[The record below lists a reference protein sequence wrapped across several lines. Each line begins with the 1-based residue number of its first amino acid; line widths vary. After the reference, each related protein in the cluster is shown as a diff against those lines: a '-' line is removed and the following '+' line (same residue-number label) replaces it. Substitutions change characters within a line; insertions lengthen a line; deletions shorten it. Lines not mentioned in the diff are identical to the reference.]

1 MIIGVTMGD
10 PTGVGPE
17 IIAGALQ
24 EAVVLK
30 DCQPVVIGRVAL
42 LRQALKLVG
51 SDQEVLPIE
60 RLERSFIEAL
70 PSTGLSKVVYCYE
83 AGPSEADFLPPGQI
97 SAFGGAAAH
106 DALVAGAKAALAGEL
121 DAIVTA
127 PLHKGALHMAGHD
140 WPGHTELLASLCKVD
155 QFAMMLYL
163 PPSWKNEGTSQD
175 SNRECDAK
183 LEVPSVRTRGGAAGL
198 GVVHVTLHMALREV
212 FEHLNQKSIFE
223 TIELAQNTF
232 TKLRIS
238 LGLPPCPALA
248 VAALNP
254 HCGEGGLFGDEETRL
269 IAPAV
274 SQARG
279 LGWNVSGPLS
289 VDTLMPAAA
298 AGHYD
303 AVIAMYHD
311 QGHIA
316 LKLLDMFDAVNITL
330 GIPIIRTSV
339 AHGTAHDIAWRG
351 IAKSSGMTQ
360 AIMTAVRLAKGAKV
374 SRSEHAVEAT
384 QVVSHID
391 SCGA

>member
-24 EAVVLK
+24 EAVVL
-30 DCQPVVIGRVAL
+30 DECQPIVIGRVAL
-42 LRQALKLVG
+42 LRRALKLVG
-51 SDQEVLPIE
+51 SDLEVVPIE
-60 RLERSFIEAL
+60 KLSRSFIAAL
-70 PSTGLSKVVYCYE
+70 PSTSLSRVIYCYQ
-83 AGPSEADFLPPGQI
+83 AGPDEADHLPPGQI

-106 DALVAGAKAALAGEL
+106 DALVVGAKAALAGEL

-163 PPSWKNEGTSQD
+163 PPSWKSEGTSQD
-175 SNRECDAK
+175 RNRECDAK
-183 LEVPSVRTRGGAAGL
+183 LDVPSVRTRGGAAGL

-274 SQARG
+274 SQARA
-279 LGWNVSGPLS
+279 LGWNVTGPLS
-289 VDTLMPAAA
+289 VDTLMPIAA
-298 AGHYD
+298 AGRYD

-360 AIMTAVRLAKGAKV
+360 AIVTAARLAKGAKV
-374 SRSEHAVEAT
+374 SASDQQAKAT

-391 SCGA
+391 TRGA

>member
-24 EAVVLK
+24 ESIVVSC
-30 DCQPVVIGRVAL
+30 CQPVVIGRTVL
-42 LRQALKLVG
+42 LRRALALIG
-51 SDQEVLPIE
+51 SSYDVQKIE
-60 RLERSFIEAL
+60 RLDRRYLESLPRTQRSN
-70 PSTGLSKVVYCYE
+70 TVYCFD
-83 AGPSEADFLPPGQI
+83 AGPAEADHLI
-97 SAFGGAAAH
+97 SGKIAAAGGAAAH
-106 DALVAGAKAALAGEL
+106 DALVAGAMAAIAGDL

-127 PLHKGALHMAGHD
+127 PLHKGALHLAGHD

-155 QFAMMLYL
+155 KFAMMLYL
-163 PPSWKNEGTSQD
+163 PPEASAYGSGEPEASAYGSGKGTD
-175 SNRECDAK
+175 ITTYAERM
-183 LEVPSVRTRGGAAGL
+183 RGGPAGL
-198 GVVHVTLHMALREV
+198 GVVHVTLHMALRDV
-212 FEHLNQKSIFE
+212 FEHLSSRAIFE
-223 TIELAQNTF
+223 TIELAQTTF
-232 TKLRIS
+232 TRLRS
-238 LGLPPCPALA
+238 SMGLPPFPALA

-274 SQARG
+274 EAACS

-298 AGHYD
+298 AGRYD

-339 AHGTAHDIAWRG
+339 AHGTAHDIAWKG
-351 IAKSSGMTQ
+351 IAKPSGMVQ
-360 AIMTAVRLAKGAKV
+360 AILTAVRLALGDRVAKEIDIGA
-374 SRSEHAVEAT
+374 
-384 QVVSHID
+384 
-391 SCGA
+391 

>member
-24 EAVVLK
+24 EAAVLNQ
-30 DCQPVVIGRVAL
+30 CQPIVIGRVAL
-42 LRQALKLVG
+42 LRRALNLVG

-60 RLERSFIEAL
+60 RLERSFIETL
-70 PSTGLSKVVYCYE
+70 PSTEQSRVVYCYE
-83 AGPSEADFLPPGQI
+83 AGPIEADHLPPGQI
-97 SAFGGAAAH
+97 AAAGGAAAH
-106 DALVAGAKAALAGEL
+106 DALVAGAKAAIAGDL

-127 PLHKGALHMAGHD
+127 PLHKGALHLAGYH

-163 PPSWKNEGTSQD
+163 PPRWKNESIGETSNED
-175 SNRECDAK
+175 SDVGAMMTTNGM
-183 LEVPSVRTRGGAAGL
+183 RGGAAGL

-212 FEHLNQKSIFE
+212 FEHLSQKSIFE

-232 TKLRIS
+232 TRLRTS

-274 SQARG
+274 SEARG

-298 AGHYD
+298 AGRYD

-360 AIMTAVRLAKGAKV
+360 AILTAVRLARGA
-374 SRSEHAVEAT
+374 
-384 QVVSHID
+384 QVVSHTD
-391 SCGA
+391 SSGV